1 MALLFGVFEMVFKKF
16 QFAKT
21 LLNYCILVDM
31 ILNVLDLTINILCN
45 LEAVVF
51 LVVGFSFPSSP
62 FAGKL
67 N

>member
-1 MALLFGVFEMVFKKF
+1 MVFKKF

-21 LLNYCILVDM
+21 ILNYCILVDM

-62 FAGKL
+62 ARK
-67 N
+67 